1 MAKKIGGL
9 GKGLSAI
16 FSENDTEDKNEVVT
30 LKISQIEPNRN
41 QPRRTF
47 DEDALQELALSISE
61 HGVLQPILVRPMI
74 YGGYQIVAGE
84 RRYRA
89 SRMAGLTEIPAIVRE
104 LTDSETMQIALI
116 ENLQRSD
123 LTTLEEAMG
132 YQTLMDEYDFSQED
146 VARIVGKSRSA
157 VANTLRLLS
166 LPDEV
171 KDLLEQGKLSAGH
184 ARALLIVEDDKIAV
198 DTARKIVSDGL
209 SVRETE
215 KLVKKTESA
224 APDSRTNEAGTV
236 APAVSNAS
244 VAPLFTVRGPENVE
258 AAERQV
264 SAPPRSVTPP
274 SCVSP
279 SDESCRKFPAT
290 ANVAPSRSEAS
301 SFAPP
306 AHTMFEATFESV
318 RSFFPFSCHVPP
330 LKLITVSRFDAW
342 KRDMFCTRRMPPLR
356 LTATFAIPGLAMP
369 IRRSR
374 SVIDAEL
381 SAGTG
386 TTSTRPPF
394 NVNTAFA

>member
-41 QPRRTF
+41 QPRRNF

-198 DTARKIVSDGL
+198 DTARKIVKDNL

-224 APDSRTNEAGTV
+224 APQKKKTSSVKKVTAYTEVELALTTALGTKV
-236 APAVSNAS
+236 TVTENKNKKGGTLNIEFYDPEE
-244 VAPLFTVRGPENVE
+244 LFALT
-258 AAERQV
+258 
-264 SAPPRSVTPP
+264 
-274 SCVSP
+274 
-279 SDESCRKFPAT
+279 
-290 ANVAPSRSEAS
+290 
-301 SFAPP
+301 
-306 AHTMFEATFESV
+306 H
-318 RSFFPFSCHVPP
+318 
-330 LKLITVSRFDAW
+330 KLEKLW
-342 KRDMFCTRRMPPLR
+342 
-356 LTATFAIPGLAMP
+356 
-369 IRRSR
+369 
-374 SVIDAEL
+374 E
-381 SAGTG
+381 
-386 TTSTRPPF
+386 
-394 NVNTAFA
+394 

>member
-224 APDSRTNEAGTV
+224 APQKKKTSSVKKVTAYTEVELALTTALGTKV
-236 APAVSNAS
+236 TVTENKNKKGGTLNIEFYDPEE
-244 VAPLFTVRGPENVE
+244 LFSLT
-258 AAERQV
+258 
-264 SAPPRSVTPP
+264 
-274 SCVSP
+274 
-279 SDESCRKFPAT
+279 
-290 ANVAPSRSEAS
+290 
-301 SFAPP
+301 
-306 AHTMFEATFESV
+306 H
-318 RSFFPFSCHVPP
+318 
-330 LKLITVSRFDAW
+330 KLEKLW
-342 KRDMFCTRRMPPLR
+342 
-356 LTATFAIPGLAMP
+356 
-369 IRRSR
+369 
-374 SVIDAEL
+374 E
-381 SAGTG
+381 
-386 TTSTRPPF
+386 
-394 NVNTAFA
+394 

>member
-89 SRMAGLTEIPAIVRE
+89 SRMAGLTEIPAIIRE
-104 LTDSETMQIALI
+104 LSDSETMQIALI

-184 ARALLIVEDDKIAV
+184 ARTLLIVEDDKIAV

-224 APDSRTNEAGTV
+224 APQKKKTSSVKKVTAYTEVELALTTALGTKV
-236 APAVSNAS
+236 TVTENKNKKGGTLNIEFYDPEE
-244 VAPLFTVRGPENVE
+244 LFSLT
-258 AAERQV
+258 
-264 SAPPRSVTPP
+264 
-274 SCVSP
+274 
-279 SDESCRKFPAT
+279 
-290 ANVAPSRSEAS
+290 
-301 SFAPP
+301 
-306 AHTMFEATFESV
+306 H
-318 RSFFPFSCHVPP
+318 
-330 LKLITVSRFDAW
+330 KLEKLW
-342 KRDMFCTRRMPPLR
+342 
-356 LTATFAIPGLAMP
+356 
-369 IRRSR
+369 
-374 SVIDAEL
+374 E
-381 SAGTG
+381 
-386 TTSTRPPF
+386 
-394 NVNTAFA
+394 

>member
-224 APDSRTNEAGTV
+224 APQKKKTSSVKKVTAYTEVELALTTALGTKV
-236 APAVSNAS
+236 TVTENKNKKGGTLNIEFYDPEE
-244 VAPLFTVRGPENVE
+244 LFALT
-258 AAERQV
+258 
-264 SAPPRSVTPP
+264 
-274 SCVSP
+274 
-279 SDESCRKFPAT
+279 
-290 ANVAPSRSEAS
+290 
-301 SFAPP
+301 
-306 AHTMFEATFESV
+306 H
-318 RSFFPFSCHVPP
+318 
-330 LKLITVSRFDAW
+330 KLEKLW
-342 KRDMFCTRRMPPLR
+342 
-356 LTATFAIPGLAMP
+356 
-369 IRRSR
+369 
-374 SVIDAEL
+374 E
-381 SAGTG
+381 
-386 TTSTRPPF
+386 
-394 NVNTAFA
+394 